1 MQDAR
6 RDADHQPDDPVLAPA
21 FRLAMRRLA
30 ATVSVISLRHPDG
43 RHGITATAVTS
54 LSMDPPALLVCVNQA
69 GYFHALLEQ
78 ETRFCVNLLHSEHAE
93 VCLAFAG
100 NEPADQ
106 RFARGDWD
114 EDADGVPYLRD
125 AQANLF
131 CDKDRQIAYGSH
143 SIFIGS
149 VHRVDVREDVAPL
162 IYQDGTFL
170 QPAALA
176 GSHG

>member
-1 MQDAR
+1 MREATP
-6 RDADHQPDDPVLAPA
+6 AAAPSSAPAVAPA
-21 FRLAMRRLA
+21 FRQAMRRLA
-30 ATVSVISLRHPDG
+30 ATVSVITLGHPEG

-78 ETRFCVNLLHSEHAE
+78 ETRFCVNLLHTEQAD

-114 EDADGVPYLRD
+114 ADADGVPFLRN
-125 AQANLF
+125 AQASLF

-149 VHRVDVREDVAPL
+149 VRRVDVREDIAPL

-170 QPAALA
+170 RTAPSA
-176 GSHG
+176 G